1 MAIVLGRPERRRRGR
16 LPSGA
21 VPAVW
26 LAAATAVLVFAI
38 LTLASSWLRGE
49 RGPPRVR
56 HRPAA
61 ALAADV
67 DLWVGDLAPG
77 VRGVLASEWNDPAV
91 DAAYDEEMNRDLG
104 LSDGRG
110 LAYYRL
116 VVFNTSDKPV
126 SLAFRDGGLTLTP
139 KGERPL
145 PMRSLAALLV
155 GGDGRPAPASS
166 QAATLR
172 ALGAGRETVDVPP
185 GGRQSHPIAFERRVP
200 LALAAAVAWADGT
213 EFHPRRIPGQRWSG
227 ILDDPSAADVKDL

>member
-1 MAIVLGRPERRRRGR
+1 MAIVSGHSERPRRGSP
-16 LPSGA
+16 PSGV

-56 HRPAA
+56 HHPAS
-61 ALAADV
+61 ALATDV

-91 DAAYDEEMNRDLG
+91 DAAYDDEMNRDLG
-104 LSDGRG
+104 LTGGRG

-116 VVFNTSDKPV
+116 VVFNTSDRPV
-126 SLAFRDGGLTLTP
+126 SLTFRDGGLTLTP

-145 PMRSLAALLV
+145 PMRSLASLLL
-155 GGDGRPAPASS
+155 GGDGRAAPASP

-172 ALGAGRETVDVPP
+172 ALGAGRETVEVPP
-185 GGRQSHPIAFERRVP
+185 GGRHSHPIAFERRVP
-200 LALAAAVAWADGT
+200 LALAAAVAWVDGT
-213 EFHPRRIPGQRWSG
+213 EFHARRIPGQRWSG
-227 ILDDPSAADVKDL
+227 ILEGPSAADVKDL